1 MELLQISAMEN
12 KTPQF
17 RRLWVAGAGV
27 TIADVLSKQTFVLKS
42 FRVSHIW
49 ILCRLVLVI
58 CPKDRE

>member
-42 FRVSHIW
+42 FRVSHI
-49 ILCRLVLVI
+49 
-58 CPKDRE
+58 